1 MLFDYETLKIM
12 WWLIVGVL
20 LIGFAIMDGHD
31 MGVCTLLPF
40 IGKNDEERRLII
52 NTIGP
57 HWEGNQVWFIT
68 AGGALF
74 AAWPMV
80 YATAF
85 SGFYWAL
92 IAVLWALFFRPVG
105 FKYRSMIKDK
115 RWRNAWDWGLFVG
128 SFVPAVVFGVAFG
141 NLFLGVPFSFDNNL
155 LSTYTG
161 NFWQLLS
168 PFAILCGLVSATM
181 LIMQG
186 GTYLAHR
193 TEGVIQIRAIRYT
206 ILSAIM
212 MVILFVGA
220 GFWVQAL
227 DGYVLASTIDPASL
241 PNVLGKEVVSQPG
254 GWMTNFA
261 TYPVAWVFPA
271 LGVLMALV
279 TAMLLKIGKT
289 LTAFVSSSIAVLGV
303 IMTAGI
309 ALFPFIMP
317 SSTFPNSSLT
327 IWDSVSSHLTL
338 MIMLYAVVIFVP
350 IILVYTSWAYSVMRG
365 KVTAAYIRE
374 NDHTLY

>member
-1 MLFDYETLKIM
+1 
-12 WWLIVGVL
+12 
-20 LIGFAIMDGHD
+20 
-31 MGVCTLLPF
+31 
-40 IGKNDEERRLII
+40 
-52 NTIGP
+52 
-57 HWEGNQVWFIT
+57 
-68 AGGALF
+68 
-74 AAWPMV
+74 
-80 YATAF
+80 
-85 SGFYWAL
+85 
-92 IAVLWALFFRPVG
+92 
-105 FKYRSMIKDK
+105 
-115 RWRNAWDWGLFVG
+115 
-128 SFVPAVVFGVAFG
+128 
-141 NLFLGVPFSFDNNL
+141 PFSFDNTL
-155 LSTYTG
+155 RSTYTG

-193 TEGVIQIRAIRYT
+193 TEGLIQTRTIRYT
-206 ILSAIM
+206 MISAVV
-212 MVILFVGA
+212 MVALFVGA
-220 GFWVQAL
+220 GFWVQTL
-227 DGYVLASTIDPASL
+227 DGYVITSTIDPAGL
-241 PNVLGKEVVSQPG
+241 PNVLSKEVVSQPG

-338 MIMLYAVVIFVP
+338 MIMLYAVAIFVP
-350 IILVYTSWAYSVMRG
+350 LIVIYTSWAYSVMRG